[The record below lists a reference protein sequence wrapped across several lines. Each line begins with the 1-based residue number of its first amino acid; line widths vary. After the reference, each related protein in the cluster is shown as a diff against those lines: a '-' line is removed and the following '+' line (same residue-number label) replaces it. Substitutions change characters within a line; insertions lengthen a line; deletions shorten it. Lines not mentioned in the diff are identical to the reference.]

1 MNPRVIFVG
10 VLAMSMLAG
19 FTSPALLWVLALA
32 GFWLPDFLASP
43 AFALY
48 GTSLIVS
55 LSVLL
60 ASGVPTAIFER
71 LTGRTETDAAAMLVW
86 LAGAGLMT
94 LPGMLWRLG

>member
-1 MNPRVIFVG
+1 MNPRTIFVG

-32 GFWLPDFLASP
+32 GFWLPEFMATP

-60 ASGVPTAIFER
+60 FAGVPAAVFER
-71 LTGRTETDAAAMLVW
+71 LTGRAETDGATMLVW
-86 LAGAGLMT
+86 LGGAGLLT
-94 LPGMLWRLG
+94 LPGML